1 MTDRTELRVTLACG
15 VSRCGKT
22 IFFLRYLA
30 SRSDL
35 VCRFIFDPLGK
46 MAEACGLVCAESEAE
61 CEFAVE
67 EDGWV
72 FFDPATMF
80 PGDDA
85 AGFDWFCRWS
95 YGHAQ
100 RLCQPTALLCD
111 EVWMYQNRH
120 KLPQPLACWIQNG
133 AKFRCEVL
141 LATHDPHKLNSSLEG
156 QLTEIVCFYLQ
167 GDKQLDFVQRLGFD
181 RAEIASLQ
189 NGAFVSR
196 DPRLRTELRARLW

>member
-1 MTDRTELRVTLACG
+1 MTNDRTELRVTLACG

-22 IFFLRYLA
+22 IFFLRYLVA
-30 SRSDL
+30 RTDL

-46 MAEACGLVCAESEAE
+46 MAEACGLVCAETEAE
-61 CEFAVE
+61 LELAV

-95 YGHAQ
+95 YARAQ

-111 EVWMYQNRH
+111 EVWMFQS
-120 KLPQPLACWIQNG
+120 KQKFPQPLACWIQNG
-133 AKFRCEVL
+133 AKYRCEVL
-141 LATHDPHKLNSSLEG
+141 LATHDPHKLNSSLDG
-156 QLTEIVCFYLQ
+156 QLTEIVCFFLL
-167 GDKQLDFVQRLGFD
+167 GDKQLDYVERLGLS
-181 RAEIASLQ
+181 RAEVQSLPNGSFIA
-189 NGAFVSR
+189 R
-196 DPRLRTELRARLW
+196 DPRTRGELRGKVF